1 MNINN
6 PKFEN
11 TNDSSENSFRVYRQ
25 TETVINIDEHL
36 APIRSQLKTIE
47 TRFDNK
53 LSRIND
59 NIEAFFQT
67 LNDQIL
73 NVKNKQEEDFQK
85 VRYDINGFQS
95 EVNEVNE
102 TNERIITYY
111 NHITEVVSLFIECF
125 KIQQILD
132 ISDEQDREKMGL

>member
-102 TNERIITYY
+102 TNERIITYC